1 VPLKASAY
9 RTEESYIAPGLWR
22 QRSMEQVRGLLC
34 R

>member
-1 VPLKASAY
+1 VSAY